1 MTLPY
6 FCDIEKII
14 FSLKIDFKIKCH
26 REIDMKHE
34 SRKKVSAVGAPD
46 REIIIAKALV
56 GQYKQFLLD
65 KNF

>member
-1 MTLPY
+1 
-6 FCDIEKII
+6 
-14 FSLKIDFKIKCH
+14 
-26 REIDMKHE
+26 MKHE

-65 KNF
+65 KNFWQYIKTILISKKVLRMVV